1 MKPWKRNLAI
11 LVGILLLI
19 LLIGPLIIPIPPLE
33 DTLPPKE
40 LAGPDSQFLEI
51 DGIEAH
57 YQSAGEGEPTF
68 ILLHSFA
75 ASLFSWREVWEPLS
89 QIDRV
94 IAYDRPAFGLTER
107 PMPEDWGEV
116 NPYTIESQTQLLIH
130 LMDELGVEKAILV
143 GNSAGGTQALYTY
156 LHHPER
162 VQALIL
168 VDPAIYVGGGA
179 PGWSKFL
186 LETPQMRRIGPWL
199 IRSIATWGESA
210 IDLAWHDPSLVT
222 PEIIEGYRLPLRAE
236 NWDRALWE
244 FTLASRELNLETR
257 LDEIQV
263 PTLVITGDDD
273 RIVPTEDSIRLAG
286 DIPGAELAILPNC
299 GHLPQEECPEPFLEA
314 VQGFIQSIEQER
326 HSEILKPSHPR

>member
-19 LLIGPLIIPIPPLE
+19 LFIGPFIVPIPPLE

-51 DGIEAH
+51 DGIEVH
-57 YQSAGEGEPTF
+57 YQSAGEGEPAF
-68 ILLHSFA
+68 FLLHGFA

-89 QIDRV
+89 QIGHV
-94 IAYDRPAFGLTER
+94 VAYDRPAFGLTER
-107 PMPEDWGEV
+107 PMLEDWGDV

-130 LMDELGVEKAILV
+130 LMDELEIEMAILV
-143 GNSAGGTQALYTY
+143 GNSAGGTQALYAY
-156 LHHPER
+156 LHYPER

-168 VDPAIYVGGGA
+168 VDPAIYTGGGA
-179 PGWSKFL
+179 PAWSKFL
-186 LETPQMRRIGPWL
+186 LGTPQMRRIGPWL
-199 IRSIATWGESA
+199 IRSITTWGESA
-210 IDLAWHDPSLVT
+210 IDLAWHNPSLVT
-222 PEIIEGYRLPLRAE
+222 PEVIESYKLPLRAE

-244 FTLASRELNLETR
+244 FTLASRELDLDTR
-257 LDEIQV
+257 LDEVSV

-286 DIPGAELAILPNC
+286 EIAGAELVILPNC

-314 VQGFIQSIEQER
+314 VRGFIQRPGYE
-326 HSEILKPSHPR
+326 

>member
-19 LLIGPLIIPIPPLE
+19 LFIGPLIVPIPPLE
-33 DTLPPKE
+33 DTLAPKE

-51 DGIEAH
+51 DGIEVH

-68 ILLHSFA
+68 FLLHGFA

-89 QIDRV
+89 QIGHV
-94 IAYDRPAFGLTER
+94 VAYDRPAFGLTER
-107 PMPEDWGEV
+107 PMPEDWGDV
-116 NPYTIESQTQLLIH
+116 NPYTIEAQTQLLIH
-130 LMDELGVEKAILV
+130 LMDELEIKKAILV
-143 GNSAGGTQALYTY
+143 GNSAGGTQALYAY
-156 LHHPER
+156 LNHPER

-168 VDPAIYVGGGA
+168 VDPAVYVGGGA
-179 PGWSKFL
+179 PTWSKFL
-186 LETPQMRRIGPWL
+186 LKTPQMRRIGPWL
-199 IRSIATWGESA
+199 IRSISTWGESA
-210 IDLAWHDPSLVT
+210 IDMAWHDPSLVT
-222 PEIIEGYRLPLRAE
+222 TEVIEGYKLPLRVE

-244 FTLASRELNLETR
+244 FTLASRELDLDTR
-257 LDEIQV
+257 LDEVRV

-286 DIPGAELAILPNC
+286 EIAGAELVILPNC

-314 VQGFIQSIEQER
+314 VRGFIQRSGYE
-326 HSEILKPSHPR
+326 